1 MENYNPTTP
10 EPNTDTLRQVLKAQD
25 ENIHHLRTL
34 ITNIT
39 GDNLAELQKTLT
51 EQLQQLEDLEQRMWA
66 AVFPSLRAENQTA
79 QRMTMSYNV
88 EQYY

>member
-1 MENYNPTTP
+1 MENYNPTASA
-10 EPNTDTLRQVLKAQD
+10 PNADTIRQVLKAQE

-34 ITNIT
+34 ISNIT

-51 EQLQQLEDLEQRMWA
+51 EQLQQLEDLEQRMWS
-66 AVFPSLRAENQTA
+66 AVFPSLRTENQMA
-79 QRMTMSYNV
+79 QRMTMSYNI